1 MQENKIE
8 NGWII
13 KIFITNTGKKE
24 ANEVYKR
31 IENLAN
37 KLTSIGPTIKISKL
51 QEFELEE
58 IAIVDIETTGLNIS
72 DAIVEIGIC
81 KLNLKTGDITPLLK
95 EICQEH
101 DKKIDPNA
109 WVFNHSDLK
118 YYDVKKAPDLTTF
131 SEEIQRIFNK
141 YPMTAYN
148 QNFDFKF
155 LKNRGFTIEK
165 EFWDPMFKA
174 QYILK
179 IPRYNGEYKWPSFQ
193 EAWNYFFPNHKYSE
207 SHRAYDDALHEAQL
221 VYEIYKREK
230 KVK

>member
-1 MQENKIE
+1 MPEKKIE

-13 KIFITNTGKKE
+13 K
-24 ANEVYKR
+24 
-31 IENLAN
+31 
-37 KLTSIGPTIKISKL
+37 
-51 QEFELEE
+51 

-81 KLNLKTGDITPLLK
+81 KLNLKTGDITPLLMK
-95 EICQEH
+95 ICQEH

-155 LKNRGFTIEK
+155 LKNRGFTINL
-165 EFWDPMFKA
+165 
-174 QYILK
+174 I
-179 IPRYNGEYKWPSFQ
+179 
-193 EAWNYFFPNHKYSE
+193 
-207 SHRAYDDALHEAQL
+207 
-221 VYEIYKREK
+221 
-230 KVK
+230 